1 LCEKGGKC
9 SCLTGYQLAGDDK
22 HCQDVDECL
31 SLADDDKH
39 CQDIDECLSD
49 NGGCSEI
56 CVNLPG
62 SYTCACGTGKEISE
76 DKRSCTV
83 VDKCLIENGGCE
95 HLCEKG
101 GKCSRC

>member
-22 HCQDVDECL
+22 HCQDV
-31 SLADDDKH
+31 
-39 CQDIDECLSD
+39 DECLSD

-76 DKRSCTV
+76 DKRNCTV